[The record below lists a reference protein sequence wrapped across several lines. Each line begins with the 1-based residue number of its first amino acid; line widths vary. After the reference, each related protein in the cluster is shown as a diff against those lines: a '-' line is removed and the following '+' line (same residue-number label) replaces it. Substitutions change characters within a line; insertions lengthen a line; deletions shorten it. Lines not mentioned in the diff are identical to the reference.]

1 MIGLAQEVISMYHIL
16 LTVLSAGTSID
27 PAGLKTWMKFIN
39 FEGNSRTSPFRVEL
53 FMLRSQK
60 LGNEIQCISE
70 KTKKM
75 EKKKKKKTEEEEK
88 HKKNELSRK
97 TCWNILRRR

>member
-1 MIGLAQEVISMYHIL
+1 
-16 LTVLSAGTSID
+16 
-27 PAGLKTWMKFIN
+27 
-39 FEGNSRTSPFRVEL
+39 
-53 FMLRSQK
+53 MLRSQK

-75 EKKKKKKTEEEEK
+75 EKKKMEKKMEEEKK

>member
-1 MIGLAQEVISMYHIL
+1 MYHIL

-27 PAGLKTWMKFIN
+27 PAGLKTWMKLTILKGIRELLRFVWN
-39 FEGNSRTSPFRVEL
+39 L

-75 EKKKKKKTEEEEK
+75 EKKKKKKKKKTEEEKK